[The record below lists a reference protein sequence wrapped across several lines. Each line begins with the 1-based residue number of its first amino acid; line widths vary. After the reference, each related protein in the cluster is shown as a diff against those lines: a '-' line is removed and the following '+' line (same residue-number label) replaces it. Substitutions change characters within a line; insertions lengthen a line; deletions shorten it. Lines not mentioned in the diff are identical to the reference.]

1 MKLITALLCLT
12 SVFSAY
18 AVTASPGLNECLP
31 IPATKKYISTEFH
44 TYPRTVIFECTYQC
58 NAEGSVHS
66 IAAISNVTINN
77 FEEDARMTTCQG
89 VVVKKTNWG
98 FDFDKIEAFYA
109 PDTKLKELKK
119 WAFENIN
126 FDPETNAQ
134 EKAKLT
140 KLKQDLIQISSSFI
154 TAGSTG
160 PESTRYFTEAGV
172 TLAKI
177 AEGLPMNTKKLDE
190 VINRIVEPKTSQ
202 TNQATDLVDLF
213 IQSSASWRIPLIN

>member
-1 MKLITALLCLT
+1 MKLITILLCLT
-12 SVFSAY
+12 FAVSAHA
-18 AVTASPGLNECLP
+18 AVGSPGPNECLP
-31 IPATKKYISTEFH
+31 LPATKRYISKEFH
-44 TYPRTVIFECTYQC
+44 TYPRTVIFECTYLC
-58 NAEGSVHS
+58 NAEDSIHS

-77 FEEDARMTTCQG
+77 FEEDARKTTCQG

-98 FDFDKIEAFYA
+98 FDFDKVEAFYA
-109 PDTKLKELKK
+109 PDTNLKELKK

-126 FDPETNAQ
+126 FNPEANAQ

-160 PESTRYFTEAGV
+160 PESTRYFLEAGK

-177 AEGLPMNTKKLDE
+177 AEGLPMNTKNLDE
-190 VINRIVEPKTSQ
+190 VIKRIVEPKTSQ
-202 TNQATDLVDLF
+202 TNQAEDLVDLF
-213 IQSSASWRIPLIN
+213 IKSSASWRIPPTN